1 MVAFLFGVSVAL
13 NVVFV
18 CLWAYGMYMDRRFKR
33 EAKRLLNTQ
42 RVSTN
47 MYKNWM
53 FEACLQ

>member
-33 EAKRLLNTQ
+33 EAKRFLNTQ

-53 FEACLQ
+53 FEA

>member
-1 MVAFLFGVSVAL
+1 MVAFLFGVSVAF
-13 NVVFV
+13 NVVFI

-33 EAKRLLNTQ
+33 EAKRLINTQ

-53 FEACLQ
+53 YEA

>member
-18 CLWAYGMYMDRRFKR
+18 CLWAYGMYTDRRIKR
-33 EAKRLLNTQ
+33 EAKRLINTQ

-53 FEACLQ
+53 FEA